1 MTDFLLLVNC
11 PASEVRILCVSSHDR
26 YIAYLLIT
34 VDTEGR
40 DSAMDLIENGGA
52 RMVDYTRNQT
62 ILVGSF
68 FLWKRG
74 ENDDII

>member
-1 MTDFLLLVNC
+1 
-11 PASEVRILCVSSHDR
+11 
-26 YIAYLLIT
+26 
-34 VDTEGR
+34 
-40 DSAMDLIENGGA
+40 MDLIENGGA